1 LSCLRRHGSPELSSK
16 RILFEGRADHSAL
29 APSGSAV
36 LFVGELAGEAVAATL
51 YTRCGGVLRARLT
64 GLDRDTDA
72 LKMNVPSAIA

>member
-1 LSCLRRHGSPELSSK
+1 LSCLRRHGSPELSRK
-16 RILFEGRADHSAL
+16 RILFGGRADHSAL
-29 APSGSAV
+29 APSGHAV